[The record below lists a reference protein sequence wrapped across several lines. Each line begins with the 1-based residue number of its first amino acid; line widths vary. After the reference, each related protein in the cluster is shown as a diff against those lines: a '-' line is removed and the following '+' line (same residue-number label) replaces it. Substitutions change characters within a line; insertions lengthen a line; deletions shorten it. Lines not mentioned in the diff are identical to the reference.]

1 MRRTQQ
7 NGGRKARPGPAS
19 SRNPG
24 KPGVS
29 FSNEPLLRTGSNRLS
44 PHKTQSP
51 GKSSFRSRQERYKP
65 RPQDDDEA
73 MDIDISELGSTDS
86 VSSAS
91 SEAPPDIDEQFGNSG
106 PSDRGNPPTLTT
118 RFDEDVGRALFRA
131 RLEQSS
137 DAGSDNNG
145 KDEML
150 VLGIEELKG
159 KLVDFASRVPLV
171 SKTETGYTDKLLK
184 SSKEQLVRYIG
195 SIAMGGRKGEEGWK
209 ELLTDAEARK
219 AIVMGVVARALKE
232 HVFGDYLFGADDELR
247 EKLESIDTSGT
258 THDGFV
264 RTQERATLVNQNR
277 IDAHLLAQDVFRV
290 RHQLAKMLKPF
301 WAGKNASDRS
311 VRGMGEEDLKA
322 LDEII
327 KHAASISHLIRR
339 APDVVYY
346 WSPAFK
352 DEEFEPASMEALNL
366 ATMIRTSPY
375 DKVTDDRG
383 FERAVLRKQEENSEA
398 IVRIVVFP
406 AVVAY
411 RQYGGSLAAA
421 EIKVEKEGSRRL
433 PPDVRDRHN
442 QPITVQQG
450 FRSKLISK
458 SVVHLSW
465 GKQML
470 LTKEAGTAAHLDAVR
485 DGHMGKYS
493 RDSAN
498 HVELH
503 KLYEAVHDGARV
515 R

>member
-1 MRRTQQ
+1 MM
-7 NGGRKARPGPAS
+7 
-19 SRNPG
+19 
-24 KPGVS
+24 VS
-29 FSNEPLLRTGSNRLS
+29 HAMLFHTSATNR
-44 PHKTQSP
+44 
-51 GKSSFRSRQERYKP
+51 
-65 RPQDDDEA
+65 
-73 MDIDISELGSTDS
+73 ST
-86 VSSAS
+86 
-91 SEAPPDIDEQFGNSG
+91 
-106 PSDRGNPPTLTT
+106 
-118 RFDEDVGRALFRA
+118 
-131 RLEQSS
+131 
-137 DAGSDNNG
+137 
-145 KDEML
+145 
-150 VLGIEELKG
+150 
-159 KLVDFASRVPLV
+159 
-171 SKTETGYTDKLLK
+171 
-184 SSKEQLVRYIG
+184 
-195 SIAMGGRKGEEGWK
+195 
-209 ELLTDAEARK
+209 
-219 AIVMGVVARALKE
+219 
-232 HVFGDYLFGADDELR
+232 
-247 EKLESIDTSGT
+247 
-258 THDGFV
+258 GFV
-264 RTQERATLVNQNR
+264 RTRERAGLVNQNR

-301 WAGKNASDRS
+301 WAGKNASERS

-442 QPITVQQG
+442 QPITVEQG

-503 KLYEAVHDGARV
+503 ELYEAVHDGARALSRHDREGFTV
-515 R
+515 AGDWAGCGVVASGRKTFFSSIAMHCLSSPRLVPDTSLAQE